1 MEQFLQNLLESSNIP
16 FITAFILG
24 LLTAISP
31 CPLATNITAIGYIS
45 KDIEDKKR
53 IFRNGL
59 LYTLGRIV
67 SYTALGIILIF
78 ILKQG
83 SSLYG
88 IQKFIAK
95 FGGVI
100 IGPLLIIIGLFM
112 LYGHKL
118 NLPKF
123 GFSGKNSEKIRKKGG
138 WGALWLGVLFAL
150 AFCPTSGIFYFGM
163 LMPMS
168 AMEAGGYFFPVV
180 FAIATALP
188 VIIVAWLLA
197 FSFVE
202 VGRFYNSVQ
211 KFEKWFSK
219 AIALIFIII
228 GIYYTYSFYF

>member
-31 CPLATNITAIGYIS
+31 CPLATNITAIAYIS
-45 KDIEDKKR
+45 KDIEDKKQ

-59 LYTLGRIV
+59 LYTLGRII
-67 SYTALGIILIF
+67 SYTLLGVVLIF

-88 IQKFIAK
+88 IQKFLAK
-95 FGGVI
+95 SGGII

-112 LYGHKL
+112 LFGNKL
-118 NLPKF
+118 NIPKF
-123 GFSGKNSEKIRKKGG
+123 GFSGQNSDKIRNKGG
-138 WGALWLGVLFAL
+138 WGALWIGFLFAL
-150 AFCPTSGIFYFGM
+150 AFCPTSGILYFGM
-163 LMPMS
+163 LIPMS
-168 AMEAGGYFFPVV
+168 AIEVGGYFLPVF

-197 FSFVE
+197 FSFAE
-202 VGRFYNSVQ
+202 VGKFYNSVQ

-219 AIALIFIII
+219 VIAVIFIIV
-228 GIYYTYSFYF
+228 GLYYTFTFYF